1 MTSTMRAS
9 VLVREKTIELDER
22 PVPSPG
28 PDEVLVRVGS
38 VGVCGSDV
46 HYYDHGRIGDFV
58 VTSPLVLGHEVG
70 GTITEVGS
78 EVDRSRIGERVA
90 LEPQRPCRRCRHCKT
105 GQLNLCSDM
114 QFFATPPVDGAF
126 CDYVVLPADFAHPVP
141 DSLSDAAVAL
151 CEPLSVGLWANE
163 KGGTTA
169 GSRVFVT
176 GAGPIGAVCAMVARA
191 RGATEIVVAD
201 LVESRRR
208 RITDLVGATAVD
220 PTSGFDPADVG
231 ADVFLECSGA
241 TPALQSGIKAV
252 RPGGK
257 AVMVGHGDPEVTLSV
272 LDLQMREVWLTGIF
286 RYVDTWPTAIA
297 LAASGMVDLD
307 ALVTARFDL
316 DHVED
321 ALTSDSDPQSMK
333 SVVVVNR

>member
-1 MTSTMRAS
+1 MTSSMRAS
-9 VLVREKTIELDER
+9 VLVREKTIELEER
-22 PVPSPG
+22 PIPSPG

-46 HYYDHGRIGDFV
+46 HYYDHDRIGDFV
-58 VTSPLVLGHEVG
+58 VTAPLVLGHEVG
-70 GTITEVGS
+70 GTITDVGS
-78 EVDRSRIGERVA
+78 DVDRARIGERVA

-105 GQLNLCSDM
+105 GRLNLCSDM
-114 QFFATPPVDGAF
+114 RFFATPPVDGAF

-169 GSRVFVT
+169 GSRVFIT
-176 GAGPIGAVCAMVARA
+176 GAGPIGAVCAMAARA
-191 RGATEIVVAD
+191 RGATEIVVSD

-208 RITDLVGATAVD
+208 RIADLVGATTVD
-220 PTSGFDPADVG
+220 PSSGFDPADVG
-231 ADVFLECSGA
+231 ADVLLECSGA
-241 TPALQSGIKAV
+241 TPALQGGIKAV
-252 RPGGK
+252 RSGGT
-257 AVMVGHGDPEVTLSV
+257 AVMVGHGDPEITVSV

-297 LAASGMVDLD
+297 LAASGLVDLD

-316 DHVED
+316 DHVE
-321 ALTSDSDPQSMK
+321 
-333 SVVVVNR
+333 